1 MNLCYSYIHHRGTET
16 QSTIRCK
23 KKTLC
28 LCVSVVIFTFMMCLA
43 ACTAENEYSTWPC
56 RFAYDN
62 SIGQDATLAT
72 SMDPNSRGVFC
83 MVTETVQGGVK
94 YLNFQNNQGLTSQK
108 RETFQEQQADFV
120 LGLGNGIIVGYQTFV
135 TEGFGLGFVAY
146 DVQCPNCVRRENNT
160 LSPNYRVQMT
170 SSGMATCSRC
180 GLKYD
185 LNNGGIV
192 QNGQQGD
199 TGLEKYAAS
208 TTGPYGYVSAF
219 RKQ

>member
-1 MNLCYSYIHHRGTET
+1 M
-16 QSTIRCK
+16 K
-23 KKTLC
+23 ATLPVF
-28 LCVSVVIFTFMMCLA
+28 LFISLLLA
-43 ACTAENEYSTWPC
+43 ACAAENEYSSWPC

-72 SMDPNSRGVFC
+72 AMEPNARGVFC
-83 MVTETVQGGVK
+83 LITETSQNGVK
-94 YLNFQNNQGLTSQK
+94 YLNFRNSHDLTSQK
-108 RETFQEQQADFV
+108 RETFTEQQADFV
-120 LGLGNGIIVGYQTFV
+120 LGLNNGIIVGYQTFV
-135 TEGFGLGFVAY
+135 TEGFGQGFAGY

-160 LSPNYRVQMT
+160 LSPNYRVQMS
-170 SSGMATCSRC
+170 SSGIATCPKC

-192 QNGQQGD
+192 QNGKQGD

-208 TTGPYGYVSAF
+208 TTGPLGYISVF

>member
-1 MNLCYSYIHHRGTET
+1 MRRQEDRRTRRQDNGLRQY
-16 QSTIRCK
+16 
-23 KKTLC
+23 
-28 LCVSVVIFTFMMCLA
+28 FTRILSGILVLLPSLLFLS
-43 ACTAENEYSTWPC
+43 CTADNEFSTWPC

-72 SMDPNSRGVFC
+72 AMDANSRGVFC
-83 MVTETVQGGVK
+83 QITESVQGGVK
-94 YLNFQNNQGLTSQK
+94 YLNFSNNQGLTSSK
-108 RETFQEQQADFV
+108 RETALEQQANFV
-120 LGLGNGIIVGYQTFV
+120 LGLNNGIIIGWQTFV
-135 TEGFGLGFVAY
+135 TDGFGAGFAAY

-160 LSPNYRVQMT
+160 ISPNYRITM
-170 SSGMATCSRC
+170 SSNGIATCSKC

-199 TGLEKYAAS
+199 TGLEKYAAA
-208 TTGPYGYVSAF
+208 TTGAYGYISVF